1 MTEIRFAVPED
12 LQDILDIY
20 APYVTGSTITF
31 EYQLPTRQDFALRM
45 AQVQAVYP
53 WLVFVRDGTVEGYA
67 YASAFNPRAAYDW
80 SADLSVYMAQD
91 CRGRGAGRQLYGCL
105 LQLLALQGVR
115 RVYGLVTDP
124 NPASMAFHSAMG
136 FKKAGY
142 CTDVGFKNG
151 RWLGVN
157 FVEKSLSDRTDAPQP
172 LKPVGALPPDQT
184 AAVLAGYRRD

>member
-1 MTEIRFAVPED
+1 MQDSDYTNKYIKGTTDGYKAAAGAVGIDGKKLAADTTFGLADVIGSDNWRVSTDWDIGGAMTEIRFAVPED

-80 SADLSVYMAQD
+80 SADLSVYMKANWT
-91 CRGRGAGRQLYGCL
+91 
-105 LQLLALQGVR
+105 
-115 RVYGLVTDP
+115 LVTRPITVLPKRYSSD
-124 NPASMAFHSAMG
+124 MAYSE
-136 FKKAGY
+136 
-142 CTDVGFKNG
+142 N
-151 RWLGVN
+151 
-157 FVEKSLSDRTDAPQP
+157 
-172 LKPVGALPPDQT
+172 
-184 AAVLAGYRRD
+184 